1 MYKKVSIGIIT
12 ILVTAA
18 ILTVPSSVPQVSYAQ
33 TNQDMQTVLDV
44 HNQERAAVGVQ
55 PLTWSNSLAAEAQTW
70 AQQVATTG
78 IFDHLDKEHT
88 GLTCTGPCYGENIAG
103 FNPSLGPSAP
113 GEGVSLWTAEKSSYN
128 GETHTCT
135 AGAVCG
141 HYTQMVWQTSREVG
155 CGTAPPGAGGLH
167 YSVLLCRYSP
177 PGNGQGLPYGG
188 PARAMGEEDAAAP
201 LQEEGAAAP
210 FDDQGAAAPPDAD
223 RGDDGGGDG
232 GGDTS
237 GDGGG
242 NEN

>member
-1 MYKKVSIGIIT
+1 MYKKVSAEIIM
-12 ILVTAA
+12 ILVTAV
-18 ILTVPSSVPQVSYAQ
+18 IVTVPSSVMQFSHAQ
-33 TNQDMQTVLDV
+33 SNQGLQTVLDV

-55 PLTWSNSLAAEAQTW
+55 PLTWSDQLAADAQTW

-113 GEGVSLWTAEKSSYN
+113 GEGVSLWVAEKSKYTPGSPVDLYVN
-128 GETHTCT
+128 
-135 AGAVCG
+135 G
-141 HYTQMVWQTSREVG
+141 HYTQMVWQATTELG
-155 CGTAPPGAGGLH
+155 CATAPPGAGGLQ

-177 PGNGQGLPYGG
+177 PGNGGDGVPYGG
-188 PARAMGEEDAAAP
+188 PAQAMGEEDAAAP

-210 FDDQGAAAPPDAD
+210 PDAD
-223 RGDDGGGDG
+223 GGGNDDGGGDDG
-232 GGDTS
+232 